1 MPPDAGD
8 APRASS
14 GAAPP
19 GGAGDPEA
27 SGLPPEVR
35 GTVVT
40 VGTFDGV
47 HRGHRAVLTEIVR
60 RAGARG
66 LASVLVTFD
75 RHPLT
80 VVRPEHAP
88 APLTTPDE
96 KKEILAQ
103 TGLDYVAFL
112 RFTRALSRRSPEDFV
127 RAYLIGRFRVRELVL
142 GYDHGFGR
150 DRSGDIGTLR
160 RLGDDLG
167 FAVDVVGEVRTDG
180 HPISSTS
187 IRRAVAEGR
196 LEDAAE
202 GLGRPYSIQAPV
214 VHGQGRGR
222 DLGFPTANLQPP
234 GGAKLLP
241 PTGIYAVRAS
251 LRTQI
256 REGLVHLGPRP
267 TFPGSPP
274 SLELYLLD
282 FEGDLYG
289 EPVRVEFLSRLREV
303 LPFTS
308 AAELVQQMHRD
319 VEDARAYFAAVGG

>member
-1 MPPDAGD
+1 MPPDEAG
-8 APRASS
+8 APGAGRRS
-14 GAAPP
+14 GAAEP
-19 GGAGDPEA
+19 
-27 SGLPPEVR
+27 SGLPPEVE
-35 GTVVT
+35 GTVLT

-47 HRGHRAVLTEIVR
+47 HRGHRAVLAEIVE
-60 RAGARG
+60 RADARG
-66 LASVLVTFD
+66 LSSVLVTFD

-88 APLTTPDE
+88 ALLTTPDE

-112 RFTRALSRRSPEDFV
+112 RFTRALSRYSPEAFV
-127 RAYLIGRFRVRELVL
+127 RTFLVGRFRVRELVI

-150 DRSGDIGTLR
+150 DRSGDIDTLR
-160 RLGDDLG
+160 RLGGELG
-167 FAVDVVGEVRTDG
+167 FDVDVVGEVTTDG
-180 HPISSTS
+180 GSISSTRLRDA
-187 IRRAVAEGR
+187 IAAGR
-196 LEDAAE
+196 MEEATV

-234 GGAKLLP
+234 GGDKLLP
-241 PTGIYAVRAS
+241 PPGIYAVRAC
-251 LRTQI
+251 LRTDI
-256 REGLVHLGPRP
+256 RQGLVHLGPRP

-274 SLELYLLD
+274 SIELYLLD

-289 EPVRVEFLSRLREV
+289 EPVRVEFMSRLRDV

-308 AAELVQQMHRD
+308 ATELVEQMRED
-319 VEDARAYFAAVGG
+319 VRVARAFFAASRP